1 MRGGILY
8 ARTTEKSHAVRVCR
22 PMCEQAEENHSQIF
36 QLYTVIRQKRT
47 LEDNILQ
54 GPGLYV
60 SGSETEVGLVLE
72 IILYL

>member
-1 MRGGILY
+1 MTAGSPGLP
-8 ARTTEKSHAVRVCR
+8 
-22 PMCEQAEENHSQIF
+22 PMCEWAEDDHAKESGF
-36 QLYTVIRQKRT
+36 KRQFGKRT
-47 LEDNILQ
+47 LEGNILQ

>member
-1 MRGGILY
+1 MPEQMKKG
-8 ARTTEKSHAVRVCR
+8 HVVRVR
-22 PMCEQAEENHSQIF
+22 WPMCEQAEENHSQIF
-36 QLYTVIRQKRT
+36 QFYTVIRQKRT
-47 LEDNILQ
+47 LEGNILQ

>member
-1 MRGGILY
+1 MGEQVKKDKL
-8 ARTTEKSHAVRVCR
+8 VPVFW

-36 QLYTVIRQKRT
+36 QFYTVIRQKRT
-47 LEDNILQ
+47 LEDNVLQ